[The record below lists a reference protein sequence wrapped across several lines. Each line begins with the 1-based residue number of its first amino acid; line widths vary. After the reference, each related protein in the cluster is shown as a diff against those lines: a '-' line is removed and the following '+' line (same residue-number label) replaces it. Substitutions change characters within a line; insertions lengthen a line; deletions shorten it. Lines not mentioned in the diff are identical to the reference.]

1 MFPSLPPPMDGSN
14 CATVETGTV
23 KNGIYKNGTVCHK
36 PLMLNSGFKR
46 HHHKDPSRLID
57 LCSISLADFVETELH
72 KNFKIGYFLKW
83 FKFFGFD
90 LIINSKSWTYY
101 IFVYFNIYLMN

>member
-23 KNGIYKNGTVCHK
+23 KNGIYKNGTVCQK
-36 PLMLNSGFKR
+36 PLMLHSDFKR
-46 HHHKDPSRLID
+46 HHNDPFELID

-72 KNFKIGYFLKW
+72 KNFKIGYFLEW
-83 FKFFGFD
+83 FQ
-90 LIINSKSWTYY
+90 
-101 IFVYFNIYLMN
+101 IFWF